1 MMRLKLMVFHFI
13 DRRHN
18 MQINS
23 IPKNLNNAVIGGLN
37 AVPLATK
44 NNSNGFS
51 LEVAKTSH
59 IPLPSNPQDYM
70 PITVLWLQSLV
81 EAVEARIQTADI
93 QTEEIKKINAAMDKL
108 QKMMSVLND
117 LGAQLDKYTAKD
129 KNKHINEKGH
139 PDKNFTWDD
148 VSNTMYDGK
157 DVDKYDLDKILGNY
171 NGFTW
176 SKYNLF
182 NSPLVKFL
190 IMHDYIEIG
199 GSEWNQWCKDQINA
213 GKMIEFNWSTCLV
226 VRATSKLPHGIL
238 DTSKMTAEELKEWSA
253 IDKSKNIGDYINT
266 KGEHINSDYFTLND
280 KRITHEEIINKYYSD
295 SSKTKEIK
303 LDNEI
308 PLDPEIFKDLPD
320 DFKKFTKTVY
330 DQDGKPVT
338 IISLNS
344 FQNYI
349 ASSLKSACDILLEKT
364 SVSPDV
370 VLNSISG
377 TQTKVNNAVS
387 YIQKQII
394 DSGLSAEQ
402 QNLTKQLESLQNVI
416 QKYVEQFMSML
427 HSVYRQ

>member
-1 MMRLKLMVFHFI
+1 
-13 DRRHN
+13 

-37 AVPLATK
+37 VVPLATK

-51 LEVAKTSH
+51 LEVAKISH
-59 IPLPSNPQDYM
+59 IPLPTNPQDYM

-157 DVDKYDLDKILGNY
+157 DVDKYDLDRMMGFYSGWGWDINKIA
-171 NGFTW
+171 
-176 SKYNLF
+176 
-182 NSPLVKFL
+182 NSPLVRFL
-190 IMHDYIEIG
+190 VKHGFVTLGNEDDTNRLKKCIADGTYYRNGDALAHIYATD
-199 GSEWNQWCKDQINA
+199 
-213 GKMIEFNWSTCLV
+213 KMKNN
-226 VRATSKLPHGIL
+226 IL
-238 DTSKMTAEELKEWSA
+238 DTSTFTAEELKEWSA